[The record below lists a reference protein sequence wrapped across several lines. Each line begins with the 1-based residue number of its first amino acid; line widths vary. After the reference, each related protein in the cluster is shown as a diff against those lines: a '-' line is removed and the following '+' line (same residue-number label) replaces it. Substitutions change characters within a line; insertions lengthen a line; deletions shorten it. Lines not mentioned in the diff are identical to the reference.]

1 MDNLIDY
8 QQLANQLDDEVSILK
23 VEERNRYQYVFLN
36 DKAAEKNSPDNPIN
50 KTLQEILPVS
60 EWEKIQGSYKEAV
73 STGKPVVFI
82 QYREESV
89 EETKLSLITNSKDGS
104 KYLLSVTRDITE
116 EKHQERK
123 IRFLENNDP
132 ITKLPNKSLLESRL
146 ATSIQISR
154 EKKSLTALLYIYVD
168 GFQSVHD
175 YLGHSS
181 SVDQLLIEAIG
192 RINGCFE
199 GHQTLARTGSQG
211 FSLLISDI
219 PQHETAV
226 TCAKSI
232 IKSLEEPFHYN
243 QHTFQLTSSIGITYY
258 EGSGETSVEEL
269 LKQAELAM
277 YMVKRRYKNHYVVY
291 KEEMQQMIQQQ
302 INIGGDIQQ
311 ALNEED
317 FFLEYQPIVDMRTN
331 RIKSVETLVRW
342 DHATIGTLYPVQFIS
357 LAEKT
362 GLIVPLGEWVLRE
375 ACTQLKKWQDQ
386 GFTDFNIT
394 VNVSTFQLQKME
406 SFYEMVQK
414 ILKETGVPAEN
425 LEMEITETIF
435 MENIEALFVIVEK
448 LSDLGIKI
456 SIDDFGTGYSSMS
469 VLKYLPVHTIK
480 IDQSFLRNESDGVKN
495 RAVIKSI
502 SGLAKDLRIKTV
514 IEGIENEEQLAL
526 ALKEGCHLLQGHYFF
541 PPSSVEDVTA
551 YINEKTILIT

>member
-1 MDNLIDY
+1 LDNLIDF
-8 QQLANQLDDEVSILK
+8 QQLANQLDDEVAILK
-23 VEERNRYQYVFLN
+23 VEDRNHYQFVFLN
-36 DKAAEKNSPDNPIN
+36 DKATKKYSRDNPIN
-50 KTLQEILPVS
+50 QPLHKTMPVS

-73 STGKPVVFI
+73 STEKTVVFI

-104 KYLLSVTRDITE
+104 KYILAVTKDITK

-123 IRFLENNDP
+123 ISFLENNDP
-132 ITKLPNKSLLESRL
+132 ITSLPNRALLENRI
-146 ATSIQISR
+146 AKSIQFSR

-181 SVDQLLIEAIG
+181 SVDQLLMEAIG

-243 QHTFQLTSSIGITYY
+243 QHTFQLTSSIGIAYY
-258 EGSGETSVEEL
+258 DGIGDMSVEEL

-342 DHATIGTLYPVQFIS
+342 DHTTIGTLYPIQFIS

-386 GFTDFNIT
+386 GLTDFNIT
-394 VNVSTFQLQKME
+394 VNVSTVQLQKIE
-406 SFYEMVQK
+406 SFYEMVQEV
-414 ILKETGVPAEN
+414 LKDTGVSAEN
-425 LEMEITETIF
+425 LELEITESIF

-469 VLKYLPVHTIK
+469 VLKYLPVNTIK
-480 IDQSFLRNESDGVKN
+480 IDQSFLRNESDGTKN
-495 RAVIKSI
+495 RAVLKSI
-502 SGLAKDLRIKTV
+502 SGLANDLQIKTV
-514 IEGIENEEQLAL
+514 IEGIESEDHLAL
-526 ALKEGCHLLQGHYFF
+526 ALKEGCHLLQGHYFL
-541 PPSSVEDVTA
+541 PPSSVEDITA
-551 YINEKTILIT
+551 YINENTVINL